1 MDFLYDAGLRQAQ
14 YIVVAFQVRFKILK
28 ALAAIA
34 TLPRLKMKSVPIAP
48 SSISTRRSRRR

>member
-1 MDFLYDAGLRQAQ
+1 MNFLYDAGLCQAQ

-34 TLPRLKMKSVPIAP
+34 DLVEIV
-48 SSISTRRSRRR
+48 